1 MQYHAIQCNTMQY
14 HVNCVTK
21 STIHKIALNLN
32 LNLNRCLCSHCSCCS
47 HCSRC
52 RHCRQTKGGF
62 PLQPLRGRNKVSK
75 IMLVMVQIPYVNCPY
90 IFGTLAEGWPPPLLE
105 ELDEHFLGVL
115 FCFQVCSIADQV
127 SVHYLPNICKFDWKP
142 PQQKWQKLTTK
153 RRDGWPQFRGI
164 LLPPILLVLWA
175 KWTLGWKSFFLAPQ
189 VLYQST
195 QSKGYPLYHPSIPS
209 HFFSDAH

>member
-1 MQYHAIQCNTMQY
+1 MQYLAIPCNTMQYHATQCNTMQY

-115 FCFQVCSIADQV
+115 LCFQVCSIADQV

-142 PQQKWQKLTTK
+142 PQQKWQKLTK
-153 RRDGWPQFRGI
+153 SLCNKKEGWLTSIPWDFVASNFIGFVGKMN
-164 LLPPILLVLWA
+164 LWMKKFFFSTAGALLVN
-175 KWTLGWKSFFLAPQ
+175 T
-189 VLYQST
+189 V
-195 QSKGYPLYHPSIPS
+195 
-209 HFFSDAH
+209 